1 MDSLT
6 HYHPHNAGEDR
17 VSRPD
22 LVQQLATHALR
33 NIKNAHHVLKTI
45 VFAMS
50 PAVPV
55 FKDKYRAF
63 GNKIFIFLSWS
74 DFDKRKKY

>member
-33 NIKNAHHVLKTI
+33 NIKKAHHVLKT
-45 VFAMS
+45 S
-50 PAVPV
+50 VPREKFV
-55 FKDKYRAF
+55 TQLKPQPYNDSGKMQMML
-63 GNKIFIFLSWS
+63 G
-74 DFDKRKKY
+74 

>member
-45 VFAMS
+45 VPREKFVTQLKPQPYNDSGKMQMML
-50 PAVPV
+50 
-55 FKDKYRAF
+55 
-63 GNKIFIFLSWS
+63 G
-74 DFDKRKKY
+74 